1 MAEGELAKD
10 SGLPATVIEQHAKEV
25 AVKKLTFAQQIGGM
39 KSGELKDLAKQTKVA
54 HWQWASKDELA
65 TLFTETDTGKIAA
78 SKASIEAK
86 HAKWAEKHLAKPGK
100 AAQPV
105 AKPVNV
111 TPSVVKSAQ
120 ERLADKGYNPGPADG
135 VAGPQT
141 RSALRKF
148 QADQGLPETGRFD
161 QPTLAKLDVAATQ
174 QLGSAPSDVGRGG
187 KAFGHNIKEGHPVE
201 AGKAL
206 GKGGEHFGKKV
217 GEGAKSGA
225 IGVKDKVG
233 QGVSKVGDKLSGKS
247 DDEREKA
254 EPPSP
259 K

>member
-1 MAEGELAKD
+1 MNRCRLVFGLLLAFTAC
-10 SGLPATVIEQHAKEV
+10 SLAQAQSTTTTQSSQSPPASAAPQGTTVV
-25 AVKKLTFAQQIGGM
+25 RRY
-39 KSGELKDLAKQTKVA
+39 S
-54 HWQWASKDELA
+54 
-65 TLFTETDTGKIAA
+65 DTVV
-78 SKASIEAK
+78 
-86 HAKWAEKHLAKPGK
+86 
-100 AAQPV
+100 QPV

-148 QADQGLPETGRFD
+148 QADQGLPSTGRFD